1 MHVYICHFFSFQD
14 YYNHIKSGN
23 SENVPPKLKIDLLS
37 IFSTLPEIFAFHK
50 QYMSMI
56 SKF

>member
-14 YYNHIKSGN
+14 YYNHIK